1 MWDRIEK
8 MRKKSFAERKRATF
22 FISVGVTALIAFVW
36 GTAVLPRTL
45 TLQGDE
51 STRAD
56 AVTPFATLS
65 EDVGLIWGD
74 IQAGI
79 DELGEGLSHLMG
91 KEEALGSDEGL
102 VEDEGALEMSPRGEV
117 GTDAEQVIEPAES
130 EEGSIV
136 EEGAEQETTEH
147 RTIELESGTILEIEG

>member
-1 MWDRIEK
+1 
-8 MRKKSFAERKRATF
+8 
-22 FISVGVTALIAFVW
+22 
-36 GTAVLPRTL
+36 
-45 TLQGDE
+45 
-51 STRAD
+51 
-56 AVTPFATLS
+56 VTPFATLS

-117 GTDAEQVIEPAES
+117 GTDPEQVIEPAES

-147 RTIELESGTILEIEG
+147 RTIELESGTVLEIEG